1 MRKSCVLSLLTLT
14 IMLGLVGLLAF
25 TSESVHHRS
34 EPART
39 PTEKPRSSVTPPFEP
54 ETGPIYQR
62 NGLMLTY

>member
-25 TSESVHHRS
+25 TSESVHQLS

-39 PTEKPRSSVTPPFEP
+39 ATEEPRSSVTPPVEP
-54 ETGPIYQR
+54 ETGPMYHR

>member
-25 TSESVHHRS
+25 TSESVHHLT
-34 EPART
+34 EPAR
-39 PTEKPRSSVTPPFEP
+39 PATEKARSSVTPSVEP
-54 ETGPIYQR
+54 ETGPIYER